1 VNAHRF
7 PRRLLAVLL
16 SSLLIAAPNGQ
27 AQIKSSTPNLPT
39 LGDAS
44 REDLSPVLERKLGD
58 EIMHDIKRDKD
69 YLDDP
74 PILEYLN
81 ELGQKLV
88 AARPGARGDAN
99 YDYFFFAVRDTQ
111 LNAFA
116 LPGGNIGVH
125 SALLLAAQTESE
137 LASVLSHEVGHVA
150 QRHIARQLGNQKGDA
165 LIPLAAMI
173 LAALAAKSSPD
184 AAIGVFMGGQ
194 GLAIQRQ
201 LNFSRDAERE
211 ADRVGFQIM
220 GEAGYDTSGMVAFF
234 QRLQQSTRNYSD
246 VVPAWLQSHPLTTER
261 IADIKARVRE
271 QPYKQ
276 RVDATDFSLMRA
288 RARVLQDESEKG
300 LIESQQFFKIQTDSP
315 SRQQVAAGQYGL
327 AMIAQRRRDY
337 AGAQAW
343 LDKARATLD
352 KPPIPG
358 AFSSPM
364 PRGQTDSMLAF
375 LSLEIKIAQE
385 DKPAVMAAAVT
396 EAEQAHNLYPLSRG
410 IVWQYAD
417 AMIKGGKYDEAG
429 RFLRDQMQMYR
440 SEPELHDFLA
450 QVYAKQG
457 KIALQHISLAESYVL
472 QGGLG
477 SALDQLGLA
486 RKAPDATYYDQ
497 SVIDGRERE
506 LQAQRREM
514 MGDKKKDK
522 DKD

>member
-1 VNAHRF
+1 
-7 PRRLLAVLL
+7 
-16 SSLLIAAPNGQ
+16 
-27 AQIKSSTPNLPT
+27 
-39 LGDAS
+39 
-44 REDLSPVLERKLGD
+44 
-58 EIMHDIKRDKD
+58 
-69 YLDDP
+69 
-74 PILEYLN
+74 
-81 ELGQKLV
+81 
-88 AARPGARGDAN
+88 
-99 YDYFFFAVRDTQ
+99 
-111 LNAFA
+111 
-116 LPGGNIGVH
+116 
-125 SALLLAAQTESE
+125 
-137 LASVLSHEVGHVA
+137 
-150 QRHIARQLGNQKGDA
+150 
-165 LIPLAAMI
+165 MI

-220 GEAGYDTSGMVAFF
+220 GEAGYDSSGMVAFF

-261 IADIKARVRE
+261 IADIRARVRE

-276 RVDATDFSLMRA
+276 RVDASDFYLMRS
-288 RARVLQDESEKG
+288 RARVLQDEGEKG
-300 LIESQQFFKIQTDSP
+300 LIESKQFFEIQTESP

-337 AGAQAW
+337 AGAKAW
-343 LDKARATLD
+343 LEKARATLD
-352 KPPIPG
+352 KPPIAG
-358 AFSSPM
+358 AFSSPL
-364 PRGQTDSMLAF
+364 PRGQADTMLAY

-385 DKPAVMAAAVT
+385 DKPAMLTAAIK
-396 EAEQAHNLYPLSRG
+396 EAEQSHNLYPLSRG

-417 AMIKGGKYDEAG
+417 AMIKGGEYDRAG

-477 SALDQLGLA
+477 SALDQLSLA

-506 LQAQRREM
+506 LQTQRREM
-514 MGDKKKDK
+514 LGDKKKE
-522 DKD
+522 

>member
-7 PRRLLAVLL
+7 PRRLLAALL

-27 AQIKSSTPNLPT
+27 AQSSSATPNLPT

-44 REDLSPVLERKLGD
+44 REDLSPVMERRLGE
-58 EIMHDIKRDKD
+58 EIMHDIKRNKD

-74 PILEYLN
+74 PITEYMN
-81 ELGQKLV
+81 ELGEKLV
-88 AARPGARGDAN
+88 QARPGARGDAN
-99 YDYFFFAVRDTQ
+99 YDYFFFVVRDTQ
-111 LNAFA
+111 MNAFA

-137 LASVLSHEVGHVA
+137 LASVLSHEIGHVA
-150 QRHIARQLGNQKGDA
+150 QRHIARQIGAQKGDA

-184 AAIGVFMGGQ
+184 AAMGVFMGGQ

-234 QRLQQSTRNYSD
+234 QRMQQTTRNYSD
-246 VVPAWLQSHPLTTER
+246 IVPAWLLTHPLTTER
-261 IADIKARVRE
+261 IADIQARVRE
-271 QPYKQ
+271 QPYRQ
-276 RVDATDFSLMRA
+276 RVDATDFYLVRS
-288 RARVLQDESEKG
+288 RARVLQDESDKG
-300 LIESQQFFKIQTDSP
+300 LLESQQFFQIQTESP

-327 AMIAQRRRDY
+327 SMIAIRRHDY
-337 AGAQAW
+337 AAAQSW
-343 LDKARATLD
+343 LDKAKATLD
-352 KPPIPG
+352 KPPTPG

-364 PRGQTDSMLAF
+364 PRGQADTMLAV
-375 LSLEIKIAQE
+375 LSLEIKLAQE
-385 DKPAVMAAAVT
+385 DKPEVMAAAVK
-396 EAEQAHNLYPLSRG
+396 EGAAAHARYPLSRG
-410 IVWQYAD
+410 LVWQYAD

-429 RFLRDQMQMYR
+429 RFLRDQLQMYR

-457 KIALQHISLAESYVL
+457 KIALQHISTAESYVL
-472 QGGLG
+472 QGGIMA
-477 SALDQLGLA
+477 ALDQLNLA

-522 DKD
+522 D